1 VRKFAAKISNL
12 LLALIR
18 EGTGVSTRSALMLWG
33 MGYASILTVHFIAL
47 DWVAVAR
54 GQSVPVNYVGWGI
67 VLGGIAAT
75 VLAVVWGK
83 SKQDQYAT
91 GITEGNRPYP
101 ET

>member
-1 VRKFAAKISNL
+1 VRKFAAKISNF

-18 EGTGVSTRSALMLWG
+18 EGTGISTRSALMVWG

-83 SKQDQYAT
+83 AKQDQYYAD
-91 GITEGNRPYP
+91 ISEGNSVN
-101 ET
+101 

>member
-1 VRKFAAKISNL
+1 MRKFGAKISKL

-18 EGTGVSTRSALMLWG
+18 EGTGISTRSALMVWG
-33 MGYASILTVHFIAL
+33 MGYASILTVHFILL

-54 GQSVPVNYVGWGI
+54 GESVPVNYVGWGI

-91 GITEGNRPYP
+91 GITEGDRVS
-101 ET
+101 ETP